1 MNNLLLEIENTRV
14 PIMLIGLSER
24 NLLEDNRKLIL
35 VTDIK
40 IFNIRSYTKE
50 NPSEKRNQRK
60 TEEPED
66 GDEQKITCLQI
77 TQLFL
82 SYAGSFA

>member
-1 MNNLLLEIENTRV
+1 
-14 PIMLIGLSER
+14 MLIGLSER

-77 TQLFL
+77 TQLFFPFV
-82 SYAGSFA
+82 GSLV